1 MGRAAKIDL
10 KEGGPTLEGVIEIVG
25 ATPIAD
31 EDLWFNTAAE
41 MIGGRLG
48 FEALGAARPRSR
60 RSVPVDTLAA
70 WLLVAPQPGLT
81 LLDDLRTWGI
91 EGVSISVQT
100 QMFQDVV
107 RLLGSAGW
115 RVNIWDV
122 SDEYQLHD
130 AIGAGPTSI
139 TADLGILAPPI
150 ESGQGAMCEA
160 PKEGGKG

>member
-122 SDEYQLHD
+122 SDEYQHD

-160 PKEGGKG
+160 PKEGGKR